1 MKKLLSAGCCLVLL
15 TAGVFAS
22 GAAQGQKSS
31 TISVGIVMK
40 TRTSPYFTY
49 LANTL
54 RDESA
59 KQGWEV
65 TLLDSNDDTQTEANN
80 MDSLINKKV
89 NLIFMD
95 CIEPDAVIPAINRAA
110 DAGIPVINVDSGVGE
125 GARDVTTVYSDNKEN
140 GRAVGLAYI
149 KRVGMDKPIISIVL
163 SGMKGNI
170 AGQERRT
177 GLFAGILQARLNLSP
192 QAAWDAAVAFDRD
205 LTSNGRAVN
214 EAAKFQVNG
223 QGWGNWGRTGGLE
236 AAEDLIT
243 ANKNLNLMLGEND
256 EMLLGARQALVN
268 AGLTNVDIIAA
279 ADGSKA
285 AYDLIKQPGSGY
297 IATGENSPAKVAL
310 KAIQI
315 AKEILVDGKDPK
327 SYPKIT
333 LTDAFAVTAE
343 NVNEHYDFG
352 F

>member
-1 MKKLLSAGCCLVLL
+1 MKKVVLFACCLALL
-15 TAGVFAS
+15 AAGAFAG
-22 GAAQGQKSS
+22 GARSQESS
-31 TISVGIVMK
+31 KISIGIVIK
-40 TRTSPYFTY
+40 SRGSPYFTS
-49 LANTL
+49 LANAL

-65 TLLDSNDDTQTEANN
+65 TLLDSNDDTQAEANN
-80 MDSLINKKV
+80 VDSLINKRVK
-89 NLIFMD
+89 LIFLD

-110 DAGIPVINVDSGVGE
+110 DAGIPFIAVDSGIGE
-125 GARDVTTVYSDNKEN
+125 GARAVTTIYSDNKEN

-149 KRVGMDKPIISIVL
+149 KRIGMDKPIIGIVL

-177 GLFAGILQARLNLSP
+177 GLFAGIFQARLNLSP

-205 LTSNGRAVN
+205 LTNNGRAVN
-214 EAAKFQVNG
+214 EAAKFRVNG

-243 ANKNLNLMLGEND
+243 ANRDLNLMMGEND

-268 AGLTNVDIIAA
+268 AGLTGVDIIAA

-285 AYDLIKQPGSGY
+285 AYDLIRQPGSGY
-297 IATGENSPAKVAL
+297 VATGENSPSKVAI

-315 AKEILVDGKDPK
+315 AREILVDGKDPRN
-327 SYPKIT
+327 YPKIT
-333 LTDAFAVTAE
+333 MTEAFAVTPE
-343 NVNEHYDFG
+343 NVDEHYDFG